1 MKPNLRRRR
10 GRNAAMSF
18 SHALSETFID
28 AEKDHVAR
36 VWKKGIK
43 EVLVILILT
52 FGVVSSAILF
62 RMITPFKDTVERAV
76 TVLRPFKIRLVPY
89 YVHRQVIDDII
100 TFLSFGN
107 RFLVIEGGHMM
118 GKSVAVEMAIANL
131 STYIPVLRVEAKRSD
146 SLEEMLTRL
155 VGVNSI
161 LTDFD
166 IMVQYFYNSPTT
178 THSVG
183 DALLAR
189 ISDQVTPIF
198 VVERAEFLDVET
210 TLKSL
215 LDIAKNMA
223 DRGTGKFIL
232 VFSPTTKMDEIR
244 HFGSLSRATILPVL
258 DMTYAEIRQYLTLRG
273 CPEER
278 INASYGLLGGHLSH
292 FAGFDAMDPVSKFCG
307 GSISVSQF
315 EAEIFAQLGKSITAS
330 MRGIETEACVVL
342 CAVANNTYGDY
353 PEYSPAVLNLV
364 KEHVIR
370 SSLFDKAVIVDS
382 PLLRQWMMKNCI
394 CERHL
399 M

>member
-1 MKPNLRRRR
+1 MKSNLRRRR

-36 VWKKGIK
+36 VWNKGVK

-62 RMITPFKDTVERAV
+62 RMRTPFKDRVERAV
-76 TVLRPFKIRLVPY
+76 TALRPYAIRLVPY
-89 YVHRQVIDDII
+89 YVHRQVTDDII

-146 SLEEMLTRL
+146 SLEEMLMRL

-161 LTDFD
+161 LTD
-166 IMVQYFYNSPTT
+166 IMVQYLPNSPTT

-183 DALLAR
+183 DALLSR
-189 ISDQVTPIF
+189 VSDRVTPVF

-210 TLKSL
+210 TLKSP
-215 LDIAKNMA
+215 LDFAKNMA
-223 DRGTGKFIL
+223 DHGTGKIIL

-244 HFGSLSRATILPVL
+244 HFSSLSRATILPVL
-258 DMTYAEIRQYLTLRG
+258 DMTYAETRQYLTLRG

-278 INASYGLLGGHLSH
+278 INATYGLLGGHLSH

-307 GSISVSQF
+307 GAISVSQF
-315 EAEIFAQLGKSITAS
+315 EAEMLAQLGKSITAS

-382 PLLRQWMMKNCI
+382 PLLRQWMMKNCF